1 MPQIGPL
8 SPTSELAAVNRLLS
22 AVGEAPISDL
32 INSTRVDVALA
43 AELLTQASIEAQAI
57 GWKFNQEFG
66 MEIAPS
72 GTISWVDSDGTTTQL
87 NVFGPPADLLR
98 FSISETTGQGDL
110 DLVIRPPRKFSG
122 LPQVFYDRTKNRDG
136 LDPES
141 FSVLYIDPIW
151 MFPWATLPETARR
164 YITVR
169 AARQFIE
176 QRVGAR
182 ELSGYGDKDEAFAL
196 RGLYEDQGDEDEFNM
211 FDAADVGR
219 VRLGRRPGVSGYYET
234 RKSPRPI

>member
-72 GTISWVDSDGTTTQL
+72 GTISWVDSDGFTTQL

-98 FSISETTGQGDL
+98 FSVSSTTGQESL

-122 LPQVFYDRTKNRDG
+122 LPAVFYDRDKNRDG
-136 LDPES
+136 LDPAS
-141 FSVLYIDPIW
+141 FGVLYIDPIW
-151 MFPWATLPETARR
+151 HFEWDVLPETCRR

-176 QRVGAR
+176 QRVGSR

-196 RGLYEDQGDEDEFNM
+196 RALYEDQGDEDEYNM
-211 FDAADVGR
+211 FDSADIGR
-219 VRLGRRPGVSGYYET
+219 ILLGRSPGVSGYFES
-234 RKSPRPI
+234 RKSPRPL

>member
-8 SPTSELAAVNRLLS
+8 APTSELVAVNRLLS

-32 INSTRVDVALA
+32 TNSTRVDVALA

-72 GTISWVDSDGTTTQL
+72 GTISWVDSDGKTTQL
-87 NVFGPPADLLR
+87 NVFGPPSDLLR
-98 FSISETTGQGDL
+98 FSISSTTGQENL

-122 LPQVFYDRTKNRDG
+122 LPQVFYDRALNRDG
-136 LDPES
+136 LEPDK
-141 FSVLYIDPIW
+141 FSVLYIDPTW

-164 YITVR
+164 YVTVR

-176 QRVGAR
+176 QRVGSR
-182 ELSGYGDKDEAFAL
+182 ELSGFGDKDEAFAL
-196 RGLYEDQGDEDEFNM
+196 RALYEDQGDEDEYNF
-211 FDAADVGR
+211 FDSADIAR
-219 VRLGRRPGVSGYYET
+219 VHAGRRVGASGYADS